1 MAGPLT
7 NQEKSREFYR
17 FAYAC
22 EEQRKKCDHKCAMC
36 TLNVHLYCD
45 DPREAT
51 LIKTSARLDYSRREP
66 PDIGAILISILGWVM
81 IGAIIYGIICCT
93 SCTSYSS
100 NGRSTYDPYDY
111 YNNYWNDPT
120 VIAYYE
126 SKSTPKETTSQI
138 QGATLAQ
145 KTYNTAVYTKA
156 HIYDIDRDGRIDCTD
171 YATVFYENYP
181 DKSDCHIMWIW
192 PTNTKSATHLYV
204 RIGGY
209 DIEPQNTSQDFNSRL
224 LRAIWGNKLDYTK
237 VRDITYAYNQIK
249 AGTFNWVW

>member
-22 EEQRKKCDHKCAMC
+22 EEQRKKCDHKCAVC
-36 TLNVHLYCD
+36 ALNVHLYCD

-66 PDIGAILISILGWVM
+66 PDFGEILGGLFGWAI
-81 IGAIIYGIICCT
+81 IGAIIYGIICCV
-93 SCTSYSS
+93 SCASYSS
-100 NGRSTYDPYDY
+100 SSRTPAYDPYDY
-111 YNNYWNDPT
+111 YNNYINDPR
-120 VIAYYE
+120 VIAYYD
-126 SKSTPKETTSQI
+126 TGPKESTV

-156 HIYDIDRDGRIDCTD
+156 HVYDADRDGLIDCTD
-171 YATVFYENYP
+171 YATLFYENYP
-181 DKSDCHIMWIW
+181 DKSDCHIMWVW
-192 PTNTKSATHLYV
+192 PTNSKDTTHLYV
-204 RIGGY
+204 RVGGF
-209 DIEPQNTSQDFNSRL
+209 DIEPQDTSQDFNKRL
-224 LRAIWGNKLDYTK
+224 LRNIWGNKFDYTK

-249 AGTFNWVW
+249 AGTFSWVW